1 MARGRKILVL
11 RNEAEA
17 QLLDAILTERD
28 IPHFMKSYHDSAY
41 DGIWQSQLGW
51 GHVEAPA
58 EYQDEIEAIYADLG
72 AGEHPDE
79 SSGEEPVP

>member
-11 RNEAEA
+11 KNEAEA
-17 QLLDAILTERD
+17 QLLDAILSERD

-41 DGIWQSQLGW
+41 DGIWQNQLGW

-72 AGEHPDE
+72 AAKGAIEND
-79 SSGEEPVP
+79 GEEPAP